1 MITKNGKLIQLSGTD
16 PLLGLSDDHVYQHYS
31 YDLKDVEH
39 ILLFTDGWLDNQQL
53 SDVDQIITKLTDE
66 NVQSEEFAY
75 ALWQASQVE
84 LTAEIDD
91 ASLIVS
97 NKH

>member
-1 MITKNGKLIQLSGTD
+1 MCGIFAYSGNK
-16 PLLGLSDDHVYQHYS
+16 VNY
-31 YDLKDVEH
+31 
-39 ILLFTDGWLDNQQL
+39 
-53 SDVDQIITKLTDE
+53 DQIITKLTDE

-91 ASLIVS
+91 ASLIVI

>member
-1 MITKNGKLIQLSGTD
+1 MIQLSGTD
-16 PLLGLSDDHVYQHYS
+16 PAGLSDDHVYQHYS
-31 YDLKDVEH
+31 YDLKDEH

-75 ALWQASQVE
+75 ALWQAQVE

-91 ASLIVS
+91 ASLIVI